1 MAFRIFL
8 IGFSF
13 LIGLQNA
20 ASQSVFD
27 RFKDRVVKRKYHR
40 QIKRIIAHQNKSR
53 SAEYPATPDGFWQ
66 QEYIATMNPKLGRP
80 TPENLLQ
87 HVINTN
93 QPSVNK
99 RAIPGGTYFKWKE
112 RGPNNIGGRTRAVEW
127 DPSTINKSNKKVW
140 AGAVSGGLW
149 YNNNIGSTASKWQS
163 VSSLWPNLT
172 VTCIAFDPMD
182 SSIMY
187 VGTGEGY
194 SISNNGSTRG
204 YGVFKST
211 DGGVTWNHLTATAG
225 FEFVNDIVVRKEI
238 ASPKLGTYRSVIYLG
253 RDVHEAGHVKNGD
266 SATAGL
272 YRSINGG
279 ISFNKVNL
287 VLPGRGISGAPDKIE
302 LDTRNNLWVST
313 KSNALSSYSKTGG
326 GIYFSTNGTSFS
338 LKYKHK
344 SKSRHCVLS
353 CAPTGKDTLYALIGG
368 TSTIQQIIRSYD
380 HGNSWDT
387 LTLPV
392 DADTSIDDE
401 FTRRQAWYNLTIAI
415 HPKNA
420 KEVIIGGID
429 LFRTKNGGTSWKQ
442 ISRWSLTRANLYQ
455 LNCSYVHADQHAIL
469 YHPSENKVLFG
480 NDGGVFYLGNSNVN
494 LTTSSNAIQPR
505 NNYYLVTQFYCG
517 DMSMKNG
524 SNYMIAGAQ
533 DNGTSYCTTTGVND
547 ANFLYGGDGGY
558 CMISETDED
567 IQVLSY
573 VYNNFLS
580 TTDNWVN
587 ARRLISERSTGLFI
601 NPADLD
607 YVNNFLFSCKGA
619 GTIYGFDL
627 SNAASNPR
635 SISFTNLTNGVPS
648 CIYAYKRKSN
658 GKSRLL
664 VGTEGGDMVVSDGNH
679 SYSNTYKKIS
689 TGFNTGYI
697 SSIYSHN
704 KSDDTLLVTLSNYGI
719 KNIYLTTNGGITW
732 KSIDGNLPDIPV
744 WDIVTNIKKVG
755 AAIIATE
762 IGIFSCENIFGKVP
776 LWKPANNGMGSVKVR
791 TLKYRT
797 SDQTIMAATHGRGIF
812 TSNAWEK
819 DVYPADFSLSDSVFC
834 INEKISL
841 RSTNSDAD
849 SVRWTIFPN
858 NTSVTINNHTSLNTT
873 VTISKA
879 GSYILSLLSFGD
891 VMDNGKNY
899 IRKSIAINV
908 LNNGTLN
915 TGILRVVV
923 DKDPLKKKITNN
935 SQVAFYAINNN
946 ADSITWYSQ
955 RPTDGKP
962 TFMSSSESNSLTL
975 SSSPYTSG
983 LKVWPVLH
991 SSKKCIDKKSKLFD
1005 APFRFAFGEIER
1017 LNKLWCQYDTLR
1029 WINRDTFNTRIMWE
1043 LYDKEN
1049 ELRKVSKSN
1058 TFQTIF
1064 DKPQS
1069 YTLVLKS
1076 FMDSFYSEIN
1086 TTIDIRPSIV
1096 PAISDIVVTDGKDKL
1111 SDYCWKQN
1119 ITLEVQ
1125 TTNTDS
1131 IQWYIDNYDNKYTPI
1146 KGGNRNQL
1154 PIEAPIPS
1162 GKQIAAQAFSDNECV
1177 IPPTARSKAYVL
1189 QGNGQAPIL
1198 KRDLDSLIVTNAN
1211 GQPIVWY
1218 KDGKFLNT
1226 TKEPFMI
1233 VTSKGNYHCV
1243 FRKDTCD
1250 SPESK
1255 SVEVSNV
1262 SLDQL
1267 TAFGWAYPNP
1277 SRNHMRWKSKF
1288 DGHLYVH
1295 DYQGALIETIE
1306 TKTGKESIIDLHELA
1321 PGMYLLSGK
1330 DMNQRTLFS
1339 NYKLIKLE

>member
-13 LIGLQNA
+13 FMGLQNA

-93 QPSVNK
+93 ITSVNK
-99 RAIPGGTYFKWKE
+99 RATPGGIHFKWEE
-112 RGPNNIGGRTRAVEW
+112 RGPNKIGGRTRAIAW

-149 YNNNIGSTASKWQS
+149 YNNNIGSTTSKWQS
-163 VSSLWPNLT
+163 VSNLWPNLT
-172 VTCIAFDPMD
+172 VTCIAFDPLD

-211 DGGVTWNHLTATAG
+211 DGGWIWNHLTATAG

-253 RDVHEAGHVKNGD
+253 RDVHKAGHVRNGD
-266 SATAGL
+266 STTAGL

-279 ISFNKVNL
+279 NSFNKVNL

-302 LDTRNNLWVST
+302 LDARNNLWVST
-313 KSNALSSYSKTGG
+313 KNNVLSSYSKTGG
-326 GIYFSTNGTSFS
+326 GIYFSSNGTSFS
-338 LKYKHK
+338 QKYKHEK
-344 SKSRHCVLS
+344 TSSHCVIS
-353 CAPTGKDTLYALIGG
+353 CAPSGKDTIYGLIAG
-368 TSTIQQIIRSYD
+368 TTTIKNIIRSYD
-380 HGNSWDT
+380 YGNSWDT

-392 DADTSIDDE
+392 DADTGINNE
-401 FTRRQAWYNLTIAI
+401 FTNGQAWYNLAIATN
-415 HPKNA
+415 PRNA

-429 LFRTKNGGTSWKQ
+429 LFRTKNGGSNWKQ
-442 ISRWSLTRANLYQ
+442 ISRWSQNNANLHQ
-455 LNCSYVHADQHAIL
+455 LNCSYTHADQHAIL

-480 NDGGVFYLGNSNVN
+480 NDGGIFYLGNSNVN
-494 LTTSSNAIQPR
+494 LSNTANAIWPR
-505 NNYYLVTQFYCG
+505 NNHYLVTQFYCG
-517 DMSMKNG
+517 DMSMIKG

-533 DNGTSYCTTTGVND
+533 DNGTSYINSPGLN
-547 ANFLYGGDGGY
+547 NRGFLRGGDGGF
-558 CMISETDED
+558 CMVSELDEE
-567 IQVLSY
+567 IQINSY
-573 VYNNFLS
+573 VYNSFWY
-580 TTDNWVN
+580 TTNSWAN
-587 ARRLISERSTGLFI
+587 HRELIREKSGLFI

-607 YVNNFLFSCKGA
+607 YVNNFLFSCKDE

-627 SNAASNPR
+627 SNATSNPR
-635 SISFTNLTNGVPS
+635 SISFKNLTNGVPS

-664 VGTEGGDMVVSDGNH
+664 VGTHGGDIVVSDGNH
-679 SYSNTYKKIS
+679 SFSSSYKKIS
-689 TGFNTGYI
+689 TGLNTGYV

-704 KSDDTLLVTLSNYGI
+704 KSDDTLFVTFSNYGV
-719 KNIYLTTNGGITW
+719 KNIYLTTNGGSSW
-732 KSIDGNLPDIPV
+732 KAIDGNLPDIPV
-744 WDIVTNIKKVG
+744 WDIVTNTKEIG
-755 AAIIATE
+755 SAIIATE

-776 LWKPANNGMGSVKVR
+776 LWKPAKNGMGSVKVR
-791 TLKYRT
+791 TLKYRP
-797 SDQTIMAATHGRGIF
+797 SDQTIMATTHGRGIF
-812 TSNAWEK
+812 TSIAWGK
-819 DVYPADFSLSDSVFC
+819 NVYDANFSLSDTVFC
-834 INEKISL
+834 VNEKISL

-849 SVRWTIFPN
+849 SVRWNVIPN
-858 NTSVTINNHTSLNTT
+858 NSSVKIANKNALNTT

-899 IRKSIAINV
+899 IRKSVAINV
-908 LNNGTLN
+908 LKNGTLN

-923 DKDPLKKKITNN
+923 DKDPLKKKIINKG
-935 SQVAFYAINNN
+935 QVAFYSINNN

-955 RPTDGKP
+955 GPKDGKP
-962 TFMSSSESNSLTL
+962 TYMSSSESNSLTL
-975 SSSPYTSG
+975 FSPYTSG

-1049 ELRKVSKSN
+1049 ELQKISKSN
-1058 TFQTIF
+1058 TFQTVF
-1064 DKPQS
+1064 DKPVS

-1086 TTIDIRPSIV
+1086 TAIDIRPSTV
-1096 PAISDIVVTDGKDKL
+1096 PAISDIVVTDGKTKL
-1111 SDYCWKQN
+1111 LDYCWKQN
-1119 ITLEVQ
+1119 IILEVQ

-1154 PIEAPIPS
+1154 PIEALIPS

-1211 GQPIVWY
+1211 GQPIAWY
-1218 KDGKFLNT
+1218 KDDKFLTT
-1226 TKEPFMI
+1226 TKEPFLI
-1233 VTSKGNYHCV
+1233 VTSNGKYHCV

-1255 SVEVSNV
+1255 GMEVSNV

-1267 TAFGWAYPNP
+1267 TAFGWVYPNP
-1277 SRNHMRWKSKF
+1277 SRDIMRWNSKF
-1288 DGHLYVH
+1288 SGYLYVH
-1295 DYQGALIETIE
+1295 DYQGSLLKTID
-1306 TKTGKESIIDLHELA
+1306 TKNGKESVIDIRDLA

-1330 DMNQRTLFS
+1330 NINQRMLFS
-1339 NYKLIKLE
+1339 NYKLIKSE